1 MSAPENQPILLCY
14 DGSAGAKRAI
24 QTVAALFPGHEAAVL
39 HSWRPISGIASA
51 YAILPVAAYDE
62 GEVRRAALRVA
73 SQGAVI
79 ANAAGLDAT
88 PEIAEARLE
97 SDWEAIL
104 NAADRMDACLIVL
117 GARGLSGFRSL
128 VLGSV
133 SHGVAQ
139 HSHRPVLVVPPL
151 AAQSEAGEPRVT
163 QATTAH

>member
-1 MSAPENQPILLCY
+1 MSASQNQPILLCY

-24 QTVAALFPGHEAAVL
+24 QTVAGLFPGRDAAVL

-62 GEVRRAALRVA
+62 GEVRRAAMRIA

-79 ANAAGLDAT
+79 ANAAGLHAT

-104 NAADRMDACLIVL
+104 LAADRMDACLIVL

-151 AAQSEAGEPRVT
+151 LVQPEADESPFTPAA
-163 QATTAH
+163 TAQ